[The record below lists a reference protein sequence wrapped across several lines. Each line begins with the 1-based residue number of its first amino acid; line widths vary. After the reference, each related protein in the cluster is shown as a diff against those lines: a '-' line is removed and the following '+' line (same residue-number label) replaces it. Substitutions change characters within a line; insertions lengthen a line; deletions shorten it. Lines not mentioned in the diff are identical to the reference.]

1 MMNQQQMGAQ
11 QLPPDFKLTD
21 AREMLCEC
29 GNNTFMD
36 GVRFRKVSRLLT
48 GNSIDSVIPVQ
59 VFLCTACGK
68 AFNEM
73 LPQELQE
80 TKIVK

>member
-1 MMNQQQMGAQ
+1 MNGQQQMGP
-11 QLPPDFKLTD
+11 QLPPNFKLSD

-36 GVRFRKVSRLLT
+36 GMRFRKISRLLT
-48 GNSIDSVIPVQ
+48 GAPMDSVLPIQ
-59 VFLCTACGK
+59 IFLCTKCGE

-73 LPQELQE
+73 LPDELQKP
-80 TKIVK
+80 KIVE

>member
-1 MMNQQQMGAQ
+1 MMNGQQPMGQ
-11 QLPPDFKLTD
+11 NLPPDFKLTD

-48 GNSIDSVIPVQ
+48 GNAVDSVIPVQ

-73 LPQELQE
+73 LPDELQE
-80 TKIVK
+80 TKIIQ

>member
-1 MMNQQQMGAQ
+1 MMNQQQMGGQ

-21 AREMLCEC
+21 AREMLCDC

-59 VFLCTACGK
+59 VFLCTSCGK

-73 LPQELQE
+73 LPEELQE
-80 TKIVK
+80 TKIRK